1 MAAYYGFTQM
11 DQMIQMWQTF
21 GVFKFFV
28 PFLLIFAVVFAVL
41 NKSRVLGG
49 RGGIDTIVAI
59 AVALL
64 SIQQEYMT
72 RFLSTI
78 FPNLGMGIA
87 VLLSLLILVGLFY
100 SEGSRAWN
108 IIFAVAGFVIFIVVV
123 TQTQTNFSF
132 AGTLWWHQWGGIV
145 VLGIILAGIFVTTS
159 MTNVW
164 KQKPPQG

>member
-1 MAAYYGFTQM
+1 MVVYYGFTQL
-11 DQMIQMWQTF
+11 DQMMQMWQTF
-21 GVFKFFV
+21 GVFKFFI
-28 PFLLIFAVVFAVL
+28 PFILIFAVVFAIL
-41 NKSRVLGG
+41 NKSKVLGA
-49 RGGIDTIVAI
+49 RGGIDTVVAI

-64 SIQQEYMT
+64 AIQQEYMT
-72 RFLSTI
+72 RFLGTI

-132 AGTLWWHQWGGIV
+132 AGTLWWRQWGGLV
-145 VLGIILAGIFVTTS
+145 VMGIILAGIIVTTS

-164 KQKPPQG
+164 KKNP